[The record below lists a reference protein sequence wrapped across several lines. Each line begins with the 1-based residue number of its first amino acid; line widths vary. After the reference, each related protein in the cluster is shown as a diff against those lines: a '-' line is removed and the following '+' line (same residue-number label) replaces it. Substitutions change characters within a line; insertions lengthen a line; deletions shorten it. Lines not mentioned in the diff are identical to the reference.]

1 MRNAEVVKILQDIA
15 DLLELKGE
23 NQFKIRAYQRAAR
36 SIEHF
41 PQSVE
46 QLVKEGR
53 LNDIP
58 GVGEGIGKKLNELFS
73 TGHLKYY
80 EELRSQFPS
89 GTSAL
94 LDVPGIGPKTA
105 IKLSGELGISSL
117 CELEEALQEGKVASL
132 YRLGDK
138 IAQNIEHHLKLLRS
152 KESRIPI
159 GVALPVAENVISS
172 LKSSPIINLTAAG
185 SLRRFKETVGD
196 IDILGTSDRR
206 EEVLNTFAH
215 LPEVKEVLALGETKS
230 SVIVADDLQV
240 DLRVVPHDSFGSSL
254 QYFTGSKDHNIKLRE
269 RGRRQGLKL
278 SEYGIT
284 ELDSGVMHKFTHE
297 EDFYHW
303 LGLSFIPPELREG
316 AEEIELAQE
325 ASLPHLLELPN
336 IRGDFH
342 VHTDWSDGQNSVE
355 EMAVAAKDMGYE
367 FITITDHSRGRGVAH
382 GLDEER
388 VLKQLER
395 IREVEGRVRIHIL
408 SGIEVD
414 IRADGNL
421 DLPDSVLS
429 KLDVVIASVHS
440 SFSQD
445 RDRMTKRMLSA
456 IENSQ
461 VDILGH
467 PSGRLLGE
475 REEVALDFETL
486 FSACKETKTVLEIN
500 CQPKR
505 LDLKD
510 SYIRE
515 AIKAGVKLSLGS
527 DAHTISQLQYM
538 HFGVGIAR
546 RGWCESKHVL
556 NTLSFEEVRQWMK
569 EKVCAPL
576 SI

>member
-15 DLLELKGE
+15 DFLELKGE

-105 IKLSGELGISSL
+105 VKLSRELGISSL
-117 CELEEALQEGKVASL
+117 SELEEAIQKGKVASL

-152 KESRIPI
+152 KENRVPI

-172 LKSSPIINLTAAG
+172 LKSSSIINLTTAG

-196 IDILGTSDRR
+196 IDILGTSDRSQ
-206 EEVLNTFAH
+206 EVLNTFAH
-215 LPEVKEVLALGETKS
+215 LPEVKEILALGETKS
-230 SVIVADDLQV
+230 SVIVTDDLQV
-240 DLRVVPHDSFGSSL
+240 DLRVVPHDSFSSSL

-269 RGRRQGLKL
+269 RGRRQGLKI

-284 ELDSGVMHKFTHE
+284 DLHSGVTDKFTSE
-297 EDFYHW
+297 EDFYRR

-316 AEEIELAQE
+316 QEEIELAQE
-325 ASLPHLLELPN
+325 ASLPHLLELSN

-342 VHTDWSDGQNSVE
+342 VHTDWSDGQNSLE
-355 EMAVAAKDMGYE
+355 EMAVAAHDMGYE
-367 FITITDHSRGRGVAH
+367 FIAITDHSRGRGVAR

-395 IREVEGRVRIHIL
+395 IKEVEGRVGIHIL

-440 SFSQD
+440 SFSQA
-445 RDRMTKRMLSA
+445 RDRMTKRVLSA
-456 IENSQ
+456 VENPQ

-475 REEVALDFETL
+475 REEVALGFETL

-505 LDLKD
+505 HDLKD

-527 DAHTISQLQYM
+527 DAHSISQLQYM
-538 HFGVGIAR
+538 HFGVGTAR
-546 RGWCESKHVL
+546 RGWCEPKHVL